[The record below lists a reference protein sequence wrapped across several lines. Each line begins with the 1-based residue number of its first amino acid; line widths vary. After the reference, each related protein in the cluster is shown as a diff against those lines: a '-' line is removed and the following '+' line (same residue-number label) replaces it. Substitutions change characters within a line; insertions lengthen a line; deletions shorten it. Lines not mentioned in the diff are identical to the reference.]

1 MGTAGIP
8 PASRMTN
15 TPKRKRPHLGQRLVD
30 KLRELADQLGEALE
44 ELVEPQPA
52 LVPVP
57 VRGGRR
63 QR

>member
-1 MGTAGIP
+1 
-8 PASRMTN
+8 MTN